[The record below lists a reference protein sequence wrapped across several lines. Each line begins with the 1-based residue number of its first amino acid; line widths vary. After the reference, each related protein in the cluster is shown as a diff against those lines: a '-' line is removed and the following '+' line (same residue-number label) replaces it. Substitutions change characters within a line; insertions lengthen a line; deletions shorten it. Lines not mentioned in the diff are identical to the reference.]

1 MIKIYHFDHEACKD
15 RDFSYEV
22 FAGKKVPHFNKY
34 NYHLVAVAETED
46 LDRAYYLT
54 NHIDKDWTTNYHVT
68 AVNGKHRST
77 SIGDVLVKADG
88 TRFCVAPVGFDKMEG
103 EGGL

>member
-1 MIKIYHFDHEACKD
+1 MIKVYHFDHEKAS
-15 RDFSYEV
+15 RDKRWEV
-22 FAGKKVPHFNKY
+22 FSGKVVPTFNKL
-34 NYHLVAVAETED
+34 NYKLVAIAETDD

-77 SIGDVLVKADG
+77 SVGDVLVKADG
-88 TRFCVAPVGFDKMEG
+88 TRFYVAPVGFDKMEG